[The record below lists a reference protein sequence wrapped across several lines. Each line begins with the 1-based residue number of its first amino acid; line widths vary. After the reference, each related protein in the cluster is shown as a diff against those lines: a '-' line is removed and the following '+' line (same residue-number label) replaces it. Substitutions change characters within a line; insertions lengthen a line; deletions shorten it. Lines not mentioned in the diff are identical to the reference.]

1 MKLKLYPSTNAE
13 ASGEVFLSEKTLRT
27 NNLKEGS
34 YVTLKSSDGKVNRL
48 KVRKSEN
55 ESNYVNKENYR
66 FLKKEAPYTATIG
79 CDPEFIFL
87 DKDDKLVNAEDFL
100 PYLGELGSDGELGEL
115 RPLYGMHENEVT
127 ERIRRLISRIPETLP
142 NKDIRPEAHSEKS
155 GLLIGFHLHVGIPD
169 YLTKVASKEQRAAI
183 TNAGYV
189 FDYFV
194 GIPSLLL
201 EDNPRRRFSD
211 TEFGKA
217 SDWRL
222 SSSTFEYRT
231 PGGFNLRHPDYARGI
246 LALGILVAKN
256 VFSKIHE
263 LSHGGLEL
271 KEVENFEVFRDI
283 YNVPSSQK
291 IEEPFSLK
299 SKESSFN
306 LLSDIV
312 SSLASMQHFE
322 DHSEAVTRYFEM
334 ILDNT
339 QFSPNILEHW

>member
-1 MKLKLYPSTNAE
+1 MKLKLHPSTSTE
-13 ASGEVFLSEKTLRT
+13 ASGEIFLSEKTLRT

-34 YVTLKSSDGKVNRL
+34 YVTLKSSGGKVNHLR
-48 KVRKSEN
+48 VRKSDN
-55 ESNYVNKENYR
+55 DSNYLSKENYR
-66 FLKKEAPYTATIG
+66 SLKKKVPYEATIG

-87 DKDDKLVNAEDFL
+87 TKDGGIVNAEEFL
-100 PYLGELGSDGELGEL
+100 PHHGKLGSDGALGEL
-115 RPLYGMHENEVT
+115 RPLHGTHESEVT
-127 ERIRRLISRIPETLP
+127 ENLRKLISTIPENLP
-142 NKDIRPEAHSEKS
+142 NKDIRAEAHSEKS
-155 GLLIGFHLHVGIPD
+155 GFLIGFHLHMGIPN
-169 YLTKVASKEQRAAI
+169 YLTKAASKEQRAVV
-183 TNAGYV
+183 TNAGYM
-189 FDYFV
+189 FDYFI

-201 EDNPRRRFSD
+201 EDNPKRRFSN

-231 PGGFNLRHPDYARGI
+231 PGGFNLRHPDYAKGI

-263 LSHGGLEL
+263 LSYGGLEL

-283 YNVPSSQK
+283 YNTPSPEE
-291 IEEPFSLK
+291 IEKSFSLE

-322 DHSEAVTRYFEM
+322 NHSEAVTRYFEM
-334 ILDNT
+334 ILENT